1 MVKRRHSDEHS
12 WQGHNYGHIKEKN
25 TIVEH
30 AYKNKN
36 RTGNRRYVNHLI
48 KIVTLYFLILR
59 QR

>member
-36 RTGNRRYVNHLI
+36 REQ
-48 KIVTLYFLILR
+48 VTDVM
-59 QR
+59 